1 MSSKQ
6 QVVVVTGAGRGL
18 GEGMARLLAAN
29 GHRLALLDRDTDHV
43 EKVAA
48 DLPDARAWTCDVTD
62 SAAVKA
68 IATEVVQHFGRVD
81 VLVNNAGIGKG
92 GPLLLQDEA
101 EYEAVLEINLMG
113 STRVARAFLPALV
126 ESKGYLLQIASL
138 AAITPAPFMS
148 AYCASK
154 AGVEAF
160 AHCLRG
166 ELRHHKVKV
175 GVAYLAFT
183 DTDMV
188 READAEPAM
197 AALRGS
203 LPPPFGST
211 YPVAPAIERLVAGI
225 EGRKAHVYAQRWLR
239 VLPYLRGGLP
249 AVVAK
254 SPSRDLKRAEQILRE
269 QAP

>member
-1 MSSKQ
+1 MKKQ
-6 QVVVVTGAGRGL
+6 QVVVITGAGRGL
-18 GEGMARLLAAN
+18 GEGMARQLAAK
-29 GHRLALLDRDTDHV
+29 GARLALLDRDTELV

-48 DLPDARAWTCDVTD
+48 DLPDARAWTLDVTD
-62 SAAVKA
+62 AAAAKA
-68 IATEVVQHFGRVD
+68 VAAEVLAHFGRVD

-92 GPLLLQDEA
+92 GPLLLQDED

-126 ESKGYLLQIASL
+126 ESRGYLLQIASL
-138 AAITPAPFMS
+138 AAIAHAPFMS

-175 GVAYLAFT
+175 GVGYLAFT

-188 READAEPAM
+188 READNDPAM
-197 AALRGS
+197 ATLRSS
-203 LPPPFGST
+203 LPAPFGST
-211 YPVAPAIERLVAGI
+211 YPVEPAITRLVAGI

-239 VLPYLRGGLP
+239 VLPYFRGGMP
-249 AVVAK
+249 ASLAIM
-254 SPSRDLKRAEQILRE
+254 PTRDLKKAERILRE
-269 QAP
+269 RQQA

>member
-1 MSSKQ
+1 
-6 QVVVVTGAGRGL
+6 
-18 GEGMARLLAAN
+18 MARLLAAR
-29 GHRLALLDRDTDHV
+29 GARVALLDRDPVLV

-48 DLPDARAWTCDVTD
+48 DLPDARAWTVDVTD
-62 SAAVKA
+62 AAGLRTVA
-68 IATEVVQHFGRVD
+68 EEVVAHFGRVD
-81 VLVNNAGIGKG
+81 VLVSNAGIGKG
-92 GPLLLQDEA
+92 GPFLLEDA
-101 EYEAVLEINLMG
+101 EEFERVLDINLTG
-113 STRVARAFLPALV
+113 STRTVRAFLPALV
-126 ESKGYLLQIASL
+126 DSRGYYLQIASL
-138 AAITPAPFMS
+138 AAFAPAPFMS

-188 READAEPAM
+188 READADPAL
-197 AALRGS
+197 AQLRSS
-203 LPPPFGST
+203 LPAPFGST

-225 EGRKAHVYAQRWLR
+225 EGRKSHVYAQRWLR
-239 VLPYLRGGLP
+239 AVPFLRGGLP
-249 AVVAK
+249 SLVAAL
-254 SPSRDLKRAEQILRE
+254 PSRRLRTAEQLVRDR